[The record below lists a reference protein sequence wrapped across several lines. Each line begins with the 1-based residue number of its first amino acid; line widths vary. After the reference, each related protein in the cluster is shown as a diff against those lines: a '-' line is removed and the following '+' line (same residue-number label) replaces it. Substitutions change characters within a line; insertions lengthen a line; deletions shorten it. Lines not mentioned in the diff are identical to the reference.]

1 VAFGII
7 ALLPVELIVDAG
19 SDTSFAMIFALLCSA
34 IIWNFGTW
42 YFAIPASSS
51 HTLIGAII
59 GVGLANSMLL
69 KGAAFGD
76 GINWYQVKQVGLS
89 LLISPVA
96 GFVGA
101 ALLFLLLKLLVR
113 RPELF
118 RPAVGEKPPPAW
130 IRGLLILTCTGVS
143 FSHGSNDG
151 QKGMGLIMLILVSIL
166 PAAYAL
172 EMTTPKTAVETLVAS
187 AREAAPVFDSHV
199 TTPAYKFDEATANV
213 ADFLDNG
220 EIDDEMYAGL
230 AFLSRRLVSKLQ
242 DAGDFSG
249 ISNSER
255 RRVRREAYLIADSIS
270 RLDRAGALADH
281 VERDRLLAYRDQLN
295 AATQFIPF
303 WVKMAVAL
311 AMGIGTL
318 VGWRRIV
325 VTIGERIGKDH
336 LTYGQGATAELVA
349 AMGVAAADQLGLPV
363 STTHVLSSSVAGTM
377 FANRS
382 GLQQRTVRNLLLTWV
397 LTVPAC
403 VFLGSLLF
411 AAGLSALAL
420 LGLR

>member
-1 VAFGII
+1 MSSVFPASFSTASMVLLAVALLLALSFEFINGFHDTANCVATVIYTHTLKPNVAVFWAGCWCLIGTATSSGTVAFGII

-19 SDTSFAMIFALLCSA
+19 SDTSFAMIFALLASA

-42 YFAIPASSS
+42 DFAIPASSS
-51 HTLIGAII
+51 L
-59 GVGLANSMLL
+59 
-69 KGAAFGD
+69 
-76 GINWYQVKQVGLS
+76 
-89 LLISPVA
+89 
-96 GFVGA
+96 
-101 ALLFLLLKLLVR
+101 
-113 RPELF
+113 
-118 RPAVGEKPPPAW
+118 
-130 IRGLLILTCTGVS
+130 
-143 FSHGSNDG
+143 
-151 QKGMGLIMLILVSIL
+151 MLILVSIL

-172 EMTTPKTAVETLVAS
+172 EMATPKAAVEALVAS
-187 AREAAPVFDSHV
+187 AREASAVFDSHV
-199 TTPAYKFDEATANV
+199 ITPAYKFDEAAANV

-281 VERDRLLAYRDQLN
+281 AERDRLLAYRDQLN
-295 AATQFIPF
+295 AATQFIPS

-318 VGWRRIV
+318 IGWLRIV

-349 AMGVAAADQLGLPV
+349 VMGVGAADQLGLPV

-411 AAGLSALAL
+411 AAGLSALAM

>member
-1 VAFGII
+1 
-7 ALLPVELIVDAG
+7 
-19 SDTSFAMIFALLCSA
+19 
-34 IIWNFGTW
+34 
-42 YFAIPASSS
+42 
-51 HTLIGAII
+51 
-59 GVGLANSMLL
+59 MLL
-69 KGAAFGD
+69 KAASFGD

-89 LLISPVA
+89 LLISPAA

-101 ALLFLLLKLLVR
+101 ALLFLVLKLSVR

-118 RPAVGEKPPPAW
+118 RPAVGEAPPPAW
-130 IRGLLILTCTGVS
+130 IRGLLIMTCTGVS

-172 EMTTPKTAVETLVAS
+172 DMTTSKADVVALVAS
-187 AREAAPVFDSHV
+187 ARVAIPVFDSHV

-220 EIDDEMYAGL
+220 EIDDALYAGL
-230 AFLSRRLVSKLQ
+230 AFLSRRLVTKLQ

-249 ISNSER
+249 ISTSER
-255 RRVRREAYLIADSIS
+255 RRVRREAYLIADAIS
-270 RLDRAGALADH
+270 RLDRAGALAQH
-281 VERDRLLAYRDQLN
+281 AERDRILAYRDELYD
-295 AATQFIPF
+295 ATQFIPF
-303 WVKMAVAL
+303 WVKIAVAF

-349 AMGVAAADQLGLPV
+349 ALGVAAADQLGLPV

-377 FANRS
+377 FANHS
-382 GLQQRTVRNLLLTWV
+382 GLQRRTVRNLLLTWV

-411 AAGLSALAL
+411 AAGLSALAW

>member
-1 VAFGII
+1 
-7 ALLPVELIVDAG
+7 
-19 SDTSFAMIFALLCSA
+19 MIFALLCSA

-118 RPAVGEKPPPAW
+118 RPPVGETPPPIW
-130 IRGLLILTCTGVS
+130 IRFLLILTCTGVS

-255 RRVRREAYLIADSIS
+255 RRVRREAYLLADSIS